1 MDALVVF
8 ARRVSLVRMEGSP
21 MTRLALFVVCCLLVV
36 SCKTTGPAGDRFSYR
51 YQWLSYLAG
60 DDIREFCSLGSQ
72 DRLRLIY
79 NADFNN
85 QTRTYDFVA
94 SSDGSS
100 ALTSKRWVGSSTI
113 LVTGGDLIGALD
125 PQSSQG
131 RVSAGDMVGLVDLL
145 DQSAFYEPAP
155 TMALRSDDYFWSGV
169 ACLNG
174 QFHVQAYPRDRLGM
188 VAFAGYLEKLDPLGI
203 VLPPVQL
210 RDLPAL
216 NSLRGNSGTNAGRS
230 DSSALYYAA
239 EVRNNAI
246 SGRWLN

>member
-1 MDALVVF
+1 
-8 ARRVSLVRMEGSP
+8 MEGSS
-21 MTRLALFVVCCLLVV
+21 MTRLALFVACCLLVA
-36 SCKTTGPAGDRFSYR
+36 SCKTTGPAGDRFSFR

-60 DDIREFCSLGSQ
+60 DDIRELCSLGSQ

-85 QTRTYDFVA
+85 ETRTFDFVA
-94 SSDGSS
+94 SPDGSS
-100 ALTSKRWVGSSTI
+100 TLTSKRWVGTSTI
-113 LVTGGDLIGALD
+113 LITDGSLNTAID
-125 PQSSQG
+125 PQSAQS
-131 RVSAGDMVGLVDLL
+131 RVSGDEMGGLVNLL

-188 VAFAGYLEKLDPLGI
+188 VGFAGYLQKLDPLGYE
-203 VLPPVQL
+203 LPPVQL

-216 NSLRGNSGTNAGRS
+216 NSLRGNSGTNPGHN

>member
-1 MDALVVF
+1 
-8 ARRVSLVRMEGSP
+8 
-21 MTRLALFVVCCLLVV
+21 MTRLALFVACCLLVA

-60 DDIREFCSLGSQ
+60 DDIRELCSLGSQ

-79 NADFNN
+79 NADFNK
-85 QTRTYDFVA
+85 QTRTYDFIA
-94 SSDGSS
+94 SPDGSS
-100 ALTSKRWVGSSTI
+100 ALTSKRWVGASTV
-113 LVTGGDLIGALD
+113 LVTNGDLLSSID
-125 PQSSQG
+125 PQSAQT
-131 RVSAGDMVGLVDLL
+131 RVSADDMGALVSLL
-145 DQSAFYEPAP
+145 DQSVFYETAP

-188 VAFAGYLEKLDPLGI
+188 VAFAGYLQELDPLDY

-216 NSLRGNSGTNAGRS
+216 NSLRGNSGTSPERNG
-230 DSSALYYAA
+230 SSALFYAA